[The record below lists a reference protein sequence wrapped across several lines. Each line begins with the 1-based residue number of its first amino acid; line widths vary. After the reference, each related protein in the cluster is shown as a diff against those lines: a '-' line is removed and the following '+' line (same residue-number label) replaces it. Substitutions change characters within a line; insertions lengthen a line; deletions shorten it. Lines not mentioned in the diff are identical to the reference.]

1 MKVFIDGMIFG
12 RQRFGGISKVWE
24 AYLSRLCTYDLVIE
38 LLVPF
43 RKQNPSLKN
52 VLTQQQGYEIRND
65 FLYWPV
71 RIFER
76 VPVRSNLLQWFHVD
90 RDVDIFHST
99 FLSTI
104 YSNKVKKV
112 VTVHDL
118 IPELFETKQPNKWTA
133 MTLDIRR
140 RVFENADHLIAISQN
155 TRDDLLRC
163 YPKISLE
170 NVSLIYNGVAT
181 CNAAEDAAVSLDKVN
196 LKYKIHLA
204 QQRYYLYVGN
214 RTRYKN
220 FKLILEWLE
229 TYNGRRDT
237 HFVCVGGENTNQLR
251 QRLAARGLTD
261 NFTFLDFVSDQE
273 LVTLY
278 RHATALMYP
287 SKYEGFGLPV
297 LEAMTY
303 GCPVLCADTSS
314 LPEVGGDAALYF
326 NPDSSFS
333 LDNAIR
339 LLSATPR
346 TLLMAKSQENAA
358 RFSWEQAT
366 QHLVEIYQK
375 LCSA

>member
-24 AYLSRLCTYDLVIE
+24 AYLSRLCTYDLDIE

-76 VPVRSNLLQWFHVD
+76 APVRSNLLQWFHVD

-104 YSNKVKKV
+104 YSKKVKKV

-118 IPELFETKQPNKWTA
+118 IPELFEAKQPNKWTA

-140 RVFENADHLIAISQN
+140 RVFENADHLIAISRN
-155 TRDDLLRC
+155 TRDDLLRL
-163 YPKISLE
+163 YPKISPE
-170 NVSLIYNGVAT
+170 QVSLIYNGIT
-181 CNAAEDAAVSLDKVN
+181 PGDSLQDAGVSLDEVN
-196 LKYKIHLA
+196 RNYKLHLA
-204 QQRYYLYVGN
+204 RQRYYLYVGN
-214 RTRYKN
+214 RRRYKN
-220 FKLILEWLE
+220 FKLILEWLN
-229 TYNGRRDT
+229 TYDHRRDV
-237 HFVCVGGENTNQLR
+237 HFVCVGGEDTMQFK
-251 QRLAARGLTD
+251 QRLTARGMAD
-261 NFTFLDFVSDQE
+261 IFTLLPFVSDAE
-273 LVTLY
+273 LAALY
-278 RHATALMYP
+278 RHALALVYP

-297 LEAMTY
+297 LEAMIY
-303 GCPVLCADTSS
+303 GCPVLCSGTSS

-326 NPDSSFS
+326 DPDSPAS
-333 LDNAIR
+333 LDAALR
-339 LLSATPR
+339 QFATVPHEVLLARSR
-346 TLLMAKSQENAA
+346 ENAA
-358 RFSWEQAT
+358 RFSWEQST
-366 QHLVEIYQK
+366 QQLVEVYER
-375 LCSA
+375 LG